1 MAVLSNQVGK
11 QLLEALGIELEGVL
25 GVTLVFEAHEPV
37 EARVRYVPSK
47 AAVEGAV
54 ELLKSY
60 EMHEKP
66 D

>member
-1 MAVLSNQVGK
+1 MAVLSNQVGE

-25 GVTLVFEAHEPV
+25 GVTLVFDVHEPV
-37 EARVRYVPSK
+37 EAHVRYAPSK
-47 AAVEGAV
+47 AAVEAAV